1 MPSSKPRLVIAGPG
15 AGKTHNMV
23 ETIVG
28 ALPYLSPAKY
38 MVVITYTNSATNN
51 IRKRLSKKIKIPE
64 NLFIGTIHAFMN
76 RFIVIPFGSFSEEEV
91 GREKRFIQCQ
101 LDDIFEQYKKNSGKT
116 FSKEEVGVVKSKIR
130 KRLNKQGYV
139 SFDQSLNIASK
150 SMAKK
155 EIAELVANRLQYL
168 FIDEFQDTNNKVY
181 EVLEILRKQKKTEIY
196 IVGDPEQYI
205 TSFDSSIKNYTRIP
219 ILRAAGT
226 NVYDLSINQTN
237 RRCSKKIT
245 AFLNNFNK
253 RQYGTDIF
261 EQLPH
266 SDDEGHDI
274 SFIDEHA
281 DTKPIVA
288 RFNAICEDL
297 EIKENN
303 RCIIAKNNDVVRRI
317 ESVLE
322 GRFMSPNQ
330 NGAATPLNAI
340 KDTILASAQLTQ
352 SEFCEKNDC
361 SNMKLR
367 QYCVETMIA
376 LSDGRITNETSFL
389 EFITQNYGITVKTGI
404 PIKINGLKYKIENTD
419 SKEFTLVGNIHQIKG
434 LEAHAVLAIAKTENE
449 LKLWLTTDQ
458 TIRETKRGREDTDYP
473 RIGYVA
479 FSRAKELLCIGCL
492 EQISEQT
499 KDKLRNLNVIIVD
512 EKDSIEPKAQPLF

>member
-1 MPSSKPRLVIAGPG
+1 MPSPKPRLVIAGPG

-23 ETIVG
+23 ETIIG

-91 GREKRFIQCQ
+91 GKEKRFIQCS
-101 LDDIFEQYKKNSGKT
+101 LKAVFERHIKDSGKT
-116 FSKEEVGVVKSKIR
+116 YSQKESGIVKANIKNS
-130 KRLNKQGYV
+130 LNKQGYI
-139 SFDQSLNIASK
+139 SFDQTLNIAAQ
-150 SMAKK
+150 SMAVK
-155 EIAELVANRLQYL
+155 EIAELVADRLQYL

-245 AFLNNFNK
+245 TFLNNFNK
-253 RQYGTDIF
+253 RQYGSDFF
-261 EQLPH
+261 EQLPY

-274 SFIDEHA
+274 KFIDEHT
-281 DTKPIVA
+281 DTKPIVE
-288 RFNAICEDL
+288 RFIAICENL
-297 EIKENN
+297 EIQEND
-303 RCIIAKNNDVVRRI
+303 RCIIAKKNDVIRRI

-322 GRFMSPNQ
+322 GRSVSPNQ
-330 NGAATPLNAI
+330 NGAITPLNAI

-352 SEFCEKNDC
+352 SEFCKKNDC

-376 LSDGRITNETSFL
+376 LSDGRITNEASFF
-389 EFITQNYGITVKTGI
+389 EFITENFGITVKTEI
-404 PIKINGLKYKIENTD
+404 PININGLKYRVENTD
-419 SKEFTLVGNIHQIKG
+419 SKEFTLVGNIHQVKG
-434 LEAHAVLAIAKTENE
+434 LEAKAVLTIAKTEEE
-449 LKLWLTTDQ
+449 LKLWLTIDQ
-458 TIRETKRGREDTDYP
+458 TIRETKRGKEDTDYP

-479 FSRAKELLCIGCL
+479 FSRAEELLCIGCL
-492 EQISEQT
+492 EQISEFTRNILTSLNVYIVGGELNAQT
-499 KDKLRNLNVIIVD
+499 K
-512 EKDSIEPKAQPLF
+512 IESLF